1 MSAAPAPA
9 PAPAPAKVDAGA
21 ARASAG
27 RGLLSITGAKLYFIV
42 VGYVMQIA
50 LPRLL
55 GSPED
60 FGLYA
65 SAMNVVS
72 ILNNVLIAAT
82 LQTVSKHV
90 SADLEHADATLRQG
104 LVLQLG
110 VGAFFGG
117 GLFVLAPWLSGSI
130 LRDTL
135 LVPLLRTSSI
145 VVVSYALYAA
155 LIGALNGRQHFGK
168 QAGLDVSY
176 TTLRTGLTLGA
187 AALGFG
193 VVGAMTGFAAAA
205 VSVLGIALVVVGIGK
220 PGARIPWKRWLAF
233 MGPLWLYQLCL
244 NLVLQVDLSVLKGG
258 AAALAHDAG
267 MSAVAAAEQ
276 ASRLAGFYRAAQTFA
291 FVPYQLILSV
301 TFVVFPM
308 VSQAVSLGDDEA
320 TRRYIR
326 AAMRFS
332 LMVLL
337 AVAAPIAGASAG
349 VMRVAYPGAYLA
361 GADALAILSI
371 GVVAFAL
378 FVIGSTILSGAG
390 QPGLPAV
397 LGLVTVG
404 LVVGSDMLLLRMA
417 GPGEASLRAVATGT
431 ALSMGAALV
440 GVAIALQLRFGAFLS
455 FASGVR
461 LLGSG
466 AVGFFV
472 ARVVP
477 STGAMLAVAALAAG
491 GLAYVAALFVSRELS
506 RADLEPVFAI
516 VRRRRGG

>member
-1 MSAAPAPA
+1 MSTAAV
-9 PAPAPAKVDAGA
+9 PAKVDAGA

-42 VGYVMQIA
+42 GGYAMQIA

-60 FGLYA
+60 FGLYS

-104 LVLQLG
+104 LLLQLG

-117 GLFVLAPWLSGSI
+117 GLLLLAPWLAGSV
-130 LRDTL
+130 LRDDL
-135 LVPLLRTSSI
+135 LTPLLRTAS
-145 VVVSYALYAA
+145 VVVLSYALYAA
-155 LIGALNGRQHFGK
+155 LVGALNGRQRFVH

-176 TTLRTGLTLGA
+176 TTLRAGLTLGA
-187 AALGFG
+187 AGLGFG
-193 VVGAMTGFAAAA
+193 VAGAMTGFAAAA
-205 VSVLGIALVVVGIGK
+205 VAVLAIALFVVGVGK
-220 PGARIPWKRWLAF
+220 PGPRIPWGRWLAF

-258 AAALAHDAG
+258 AAALAQDGG
-267 MSAVAAAEQ
+267 MTAVAAAEH

-308 VSQAVSLGDDEA
+308 VSHAVSLGDEEA

-361 GADALAILSI
+361 GADALAILAI

-397 LGLVTVG
+397 LGLITVG
-404 LVVGSDMLLLRMA
+404 LVVGGDMLLLRMT
-417 GPGEASLRAVATGT
+417 GPGEAALRAVATGT
-431 ALSMGAALV
+431 SLAMGAAMV
-440 GVAIALQLRFGAFLS
+440 GVAIALKVRFGAFLS
-455 FASGVR
+455 LASGVR

-466 AVGFFV
+466 AVGFLV
-472 ARVVP
+472 ARTVP
-477 STGAMLAVAALAAG
+477 STGALLAVAALVAG
-491 GLAYVAALFVSRELS
+491 GLAYVAALVVSRELG
-506 RADLEPVFAI
+506 RADLEPVLAI